1 METKGTLDSLVAEF
15 LDSLRVDRAASA
27 HTVDAYSRDLAQVM
41 EFMATRN
48 LTQWTELTGEIMLD
62 LPVFFAKRGSP
73 RSAQRRLS
81 SLRTFL
87 KHLAR
92 RGFLIPEQLPET
104 GGFRPAKRLP
114 KALPADD
121 TANLLGALEPSNP
134 SELRDRALLELV
146 YGCGLRVSE
155 AVGLATGQ
163 VDLIEGTVTVIGKRE
178 KTRSLPVPDGTLQ
191 WLRRYAEESR
201 PSLVKSPRSEFVI
214 SDNGKALHRS
224 TAYRLVATLSRRA
237 GLKQIGPHVL
247 RHSYAVHLLQGGAD
261 LRAVQELLGH
271 ESIAT
276 TQVYTGLDMDEVA
289 KRYRSAHPR
298 GR

>member
-1 METKGTLDSLVAEF
+1 MEAEGALDSAVAEF
-15 LDSLRVDRAASA
+15 LDSLRVDRGASP
-27 HTVDAYSRDLAQVM
+27 HTVDAYRRDLQLAV
-41 EFMATRN
+41 EFMDARGLERWDK
-48 LTQWTELTGEIMLD
+48 LTADAMLE
-62 LPVFFAKRGSP
+62 LPVYFGQHGSP

-92 RGFLIPEQLPET
+92 RGIVVPDQLPET
-104 GGFRPAKRLP
+104 GGFRAPKRLP
-114 KALPADD
+114 KALRPDD
-121 TANLLGALEPSNP
+121 TTALLKELQPSTP

-146 YGCGLRVSE
+146 YGCGLRISE
-155 AVGLATGQ
+155 AIGVSTSQ
-163 VDLIEGTVTVIGKRE
+163 IDLVEGTVTVIGKRE
-178 KTRSLPVPDGTLQ
+178 KTRSVPIPAETTE
-191 WLRRYAEESR
+191 WLRRYLNEAR
-201 PSLVKSPRSEFVI
+201 PSLIRKPKREFIVSDTGRS
-214 SDNGKALHRS
+214 LHRS
-224 TAYRLVATLSRRA
+224 TAYRLVATVSRQA

-276 TQVYTGLDMDEVA
+276 TQVYTGLDMDEVS
-289 KRYRSAHPR
+289 KRYRAAHPR